1 MKVLVTG
8 ATGFIGSHLVDR
20 LLERGDDVTAF
31 VRPTTDSTRLT
42 AKGVRVIT
50 GDVRNQL
57 EVGNAVDGSEIV
69 YHLARA
75 KGHGARPMSEV
86 QAVNIDGA
94 SNIARAATRAAVGR
108 IVYASSVTVYG
119 SRAGANPVVENSVLS
134 PESAYAR
141 SKAEAEAAL
150 GEHAKVPFVIA
161 RITEVLGPGCRSWI
175 PLLRSVA
182 RRRLRLIGQGK
193 TRHHPADV
201 SDIVDGLILCGTM
214 PVTSG
219 RTYNLAGPEAITI
232 ADMVRAMAAALNAGV
247 DLPPFVPARPIEL
260 YLWLNRIAGR
270 VAGVKLPRVE
280 SIVFLTS
287 DRVLD
292 ISRAR
297 TELGYAPRVTVSQA
311 ISRTVEWGTS
321 EGLLSASQQRQNRVQ
336 NRGHS
341 GIDSNEQET
350 I

>member
-1 MKVLVTG
+1 MLVTG
-8 ATGFIGSHLVDR
+8 AAGFIGSHLVDR
-20 LLERGDDVTAF
+20 LLERGDAVTAF

-50 GDVRNQL
+50 GDIRNSH
-57 EVGNAVDGSEIV
+57 EIGNAVDGSEIV

-86 QAVNIDGA
+86 QAVNIDGT
-94 SNIARAATRAAVGR
+94 SNIARAATSAAVGR
-108 IVYASSVTVYG
+108 IVYASSAAVYG
-119 SRAGANPVVENSVLS
+119 SRPGGNPVVENSILK
-134 PESAYAR
+134 PDSAYGR

-150 GEHAKVPFVIA
+150 GKHARVPFVIA
-161 RITEVLGPGCRSWI
+161 RITEVLGPGCKSWI

-182 RRRLRLIGQGK
+182 ARRLRLIGQGK
-193 TRHHPADV
+193 GRHHPADV

-214 PVTSG
+214 PLTSG
-219 RTYNLAGPEAITI
+219 RTYNLAGPEVITI
-232 ADMVRAMAAALNAGV
+232 ADMVRSIAAALQVEA
-247 DLPPFVPARPIEL
+247 DLPRFVPARPIEL
-260 YLWLNRIAGR
+260 YLWLNRMAGR
-270 VAGVKLPRVE
+270 VAGMKLPRVE
-280 SIVFLTS
+280 SIAFLTS

-297 TELGYAPRVTVSQA
+297 TELGYAPRVAVSQA

-341 GIDSNEQET
+341 GVDSNE
-350 I
+350 

>member
-1 MKVLVTG
+1 VTG

-31 VRPTTDSTRLT
+31 VRPTSDSSHLA
-42 AKGVRVIT
+42 AKGVRLIT
-50 GDVRNQL
+50 GDVRNRR

-86 QAVNIDGA
+86 QAVNIGGT
-94 SNIARAATRAAVGR
+94 SNIARAATSAAVGR
-108 IVYASSVTVYG
+108 VVYASSAAVYG
-119 SRAGANPVVENSVLS
+119 SRPAANPVAENRILN
-134 PESAYAR
+134 PESAYGR
-141 SKAEAEAAL
+141 SKADAEAAL
-150 GEHAKVPFVIA
+150 AEHARVPFVIA
-161 RITEVLGPGCRSWI
+161 RITEVLGPGCRSWL

-182 RRRLRLIGQGK
+182 AGRLRLIGQGK
-193 TRHHPADV
+193 GRHHPADV

-214 PVTSG
+214 PVTPG
-219 RTYNLAGPEAITI
+219 RAYNLAGPAAINI
-232 ADMVRAMAAALNAGV
+232 ADMVRAIAAALRAGP
-247 DLPPFVPARPIEL
+247 DLPRFVPALPVEL

-280 SIVFLTS
+280 SIVFLTG

-297 TELGYAPRVTVSQA
+297 TELGFAPRFTVSHA

-341 GIDSNEQET
+341 GVDSNE
-350 I
+350 

>member
-1 MKVLVTG
+1 MLVTG
-8 ATGFIGSHLVDR
+8 AAGFIGSHLVDR
-20 LLERGDDVTAF
+20 LLERGDAVTAF

-50 GDVRNQL
+50 GDIRNSH
-57 EVGNAVDGSEIV
+57 EIGNAVDGSEIV

-86 QAVNIDGA
+86 QAVNIDGT
-94 SNIARAATRAAVGR
+94 SKIARAATSAAVGR
-108 IVYASSVTVYG
+108 VVYASSAAVYG
-119 SRAGANPVVENSVLS
+119 SRPGANPVVENSILN
-134 PESAYAR
+134 PESAYGR
-141 SKAEAEAAL
+141 SKAEAEAVL
-150 GEHAKVPFVIA
+150 GEHARVPFVIA
-161 RITEVLGPGCRSWI
+161 RITEVLGPGCKSWI

-182 RRRLRLIGQGK
+182 ARRLRLIGQGK
-193 TRHHPADV
+193 GRHHPADV

-214 PVTSG
+214 PLTSG
-219 RTYNLAGPEAITI
+219 RTYNLAGPEVITI
-232 ADMVRAMAAALNAGV
+232 ADMVRSIAAALQVEA
-247 DLPPFVPARPIEL
+247 DLPRFVPARPIEL
-260 YLWLNRIAGR
+260 YLWLNRMAGR
-270 VAGVKLPRVE
+270 VAGMKLPRVE
-280 SIVFLTS
+280 SIAFLTS

-297 TELGYAPRVTVSQA
+297 TELGYAPRVAVSQA

-341 GIDSNEQET
+341 GVDSNV
-350 I
+350 